1 MVTSDLPRVNLE
13 TDTNVEV
20 DGGKYRFWVQ
30 SSTGRVFADRHG
42 EPWAEINKCSKA
54 MICLIH
60 ELAEA
65 REVIKGIPVES
76 PPWRGVSK

>member
-1 MVTSDLPRVNLE
+1 MIKSGLPRVNLE
-13 TDTNVEV
+13 TDTNVEIEN
-20 DGGKYRFWVQ
+20 GKYRFWVQ

-42 EPWAEINKCSKA
+42 EPWAEINECSKA

-65 REVIKGIPVES
+65 RDVIKNLLA
-76 PPWRGVSK
+76 KK